1 MATTSMQSN
10 NNNHQ
15 NDDALIVGVCGI
27 ILMIVYFLYCG

>member
-1 MATTSMQSN
+1 MATTLMQSN
-10 NNNHQ
+10 NNNQ